1 MTIGG
6 SIALIVIGAIL
17 RFAVTWTPKYLDLNA
32 IGVILMLAG
41 VACLIVSTYFVVSRR
56 RARAST
62 QVYEQRRYVDPQP
75 PCSPPLPRPA
85 HLALACPREV
95 IHSLPVFLP

>member
-75 PCSPPLPRPA
+75 PL
-85 HLALACPREV
+85 
-95 IHSLPVFLP
+95 